1 MKKLLRTDQ
10 LHDREIKT
18 YLFQD
23 AYPDLDPIFS
33 LWYNVYIEELGYALP
48 ADHSGR
54 RLRAV
59 PNGSFIVAAFDQEDC
74 VGSIRISGNDHC
86 QLEFS
91 YEEYF
96 EGRPIVEITKLIIA
110 PTYRKTALK
119 TWLIKEAKDFLFD
132 KYGKFHL
139 CINSSEKLVLFYR
152 LMNFRKLTETPVIHP
167 VIGNKSY
174 LMGTNSEFFQLLPV
188 TRQPLPSLS
197 TQTSSSN
204 HI

>member
-18 YLFQD
+18 YFFQD

-33 LWYNVYIEELGYALP
+33 LWYNVYIEELGYNLP

-54 RLRAV
+54 HLRAE
-59 PNGSFIVAAFDQEDC
+59 PNGSFIVAAFDQEVC

-91 YEEYF
+91 YEEFF
-96 EGRPIVEITKLIIA
+96 EDRPIVEITKLIIA
-110 PTYRKTALK
+110 QEYRKTALK
-119 TWLIKEAKDFLFD
+119 TWLIHEAQSICLK
-132 KYGKFHL
+132 KYGQYFI

-152 LMNFRKLTETPVIHP
+152 LMNFRKLTESPVIHP

-174 LMGTNSEFFQLLPV
+174 LMGTESESLQYLPIAK
-188 TRQPLPSLS
+188 QPLPTLS
-197 TQTSSSN
+197 AQTSSSN